1 GFPNRSFKVELLRD
15 DRILETRDVI
25 PDTNGVAR
33 LSIKVKAPEKGEQRY
48 VFRAPAQPEE
58 GDTANNERA
67 VFLRSVGAK
76 VRVLVAEGQPH
87 WDTKFLVQG
96 LKRDPNVDL
105 TAVYRL
111 NAQRNVAVLT
121 STGAETRVE
130 RDLFPRTAEAMNA
143 FDIIVLGRGAEA
155 FFDNTTENLLTDF
168 TAKRGGSVVFA
179 RGKPYG
185 GRFQPLAKLE
195 PVAWGTGNSAGV
207 KLKPTEAGR

>member
-15 DRILETRDVI
+15 DKILETREVL

-33 LSIKVKAPEKGEQRY
+33 LSIKVKDPEKGEQRY
-48 VFRAPAQPEE
+48 VFRVPAQPEE

-111 NAQRNVAVLT
+111 NAQRHVAVVSAVGTEARL
-121 STGAETRVE
+121 EQ
-130 RDLFPRTAEAMNA
+130 DLFPRTQQDM
-143 FDIIVLGRGAEA
+143 
-155 FFDNTTENLLTDF
+155 
-168 TAKRGGSVVFA
+168 
-179 RGKPYG
+179 
-185 GRFQPLAKLE
+185 
-195 PVAWGTGNSAGV
+195 
-207 KLKPTEAGR
+207 